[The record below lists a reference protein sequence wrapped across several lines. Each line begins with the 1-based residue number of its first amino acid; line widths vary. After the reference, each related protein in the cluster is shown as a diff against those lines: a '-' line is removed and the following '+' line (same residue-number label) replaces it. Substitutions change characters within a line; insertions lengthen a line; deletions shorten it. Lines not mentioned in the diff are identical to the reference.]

1 MAAMCCV
8 RAGRFERAREI
19 AATAAREGAG
29 LGPHRRLHAVASR
42 AIALVPS
49 GCLDELLDATEAVE
63 ELIER
68 ERDHICANA
77 LVALAARTLALH
89 ERGDRAGAA
98 AACALF
104 DDVAPVSKPLVRWGP
119 WIVEALRDVT
129 GIAESLERLRRVEV
143 RRGSGNAVDVLRAE
157 LLLRALAADWE
168 RVGEL
173 AETTRGLASTTCAP
187 ALSHVVDWTDA
198 MRLVAE
204 GRTAQALEVGGAA
217 TTALA
222 KHGERYNA
230 ARLMADLLAR
240 LGDEAPPSLKKATAA
255 RLDAMGAHASA
266 AASRTP
272 DGGA

>member
-1 MAAMCCV
+1 MAAICCV

-29 LGPHRRLHAVASR
+29 LGPHRRLHALASR

-49 GCLDELLDATEAVE
+49 GRLGELLDATEGVE
-63 ELIER
+63 ELIEE

-89 ERGDRAGAA
+89 ERGDRVRATGAHE
-98 AACALF
+98 LF
-104 DDVAPVSKPLVRWGP
+104 DDVAPVSRPLVRWGP
-119 WIVEALRDVT
+119 WMIEALRDVT
-129 GIAESLERLRRVEV
+129 GIPESLERLQRVEV

-157 LLLRALAADWE
+157 LLLRALAADWD
-168 RVGEL
+168 RVREL

-187 ALSHVVDWTDA
+187 ALSHVADWTDA
-198 MRLVAE
+198 LRLAAE

-217 TTALA
+217 TAALA
-222 KHGERYNA
+222 NHGERYNA
-230 ARLMADLLAR
+230 ERLMADLLA
-240 LGDEAPPSLKKATAA
+240 GIGTEAPPLLVDATSA

-266 AASRTP
+266 AAVRTL